1 MLSQI
6 WNGFAQ
12 INVQTINYYDNF
24 SIAVICFKGSEEV
37 ALYQRYDQIAPKS
50 SNRAF
55 KYFCPLSLIRI
66 GKVLIHDKSM

>member
-12 INVQTINYYDNF
+12 INVQKINYYDNF

-37 ALYQRYDQIAPKS
+37 ALYQRYD
-50 SNRAF
+50 
-55 KYFCPLSLIRI
+55 
-66 GKVLIHDKSM
+66 